1 MKHGDLVDLL
11 ELNIA
16 GRVLAVVL
24 HMAGDS
30 VESLQDEVSSRG
42 DVAGESTA

>member
-16 GRVLAVVL
+16 GKVLAVVL
-24 HMAGDS
+24 HMAGILWKAYKMRS
-30 VESLQDEVSSRG
+30 APG
-42 DVAGESTA
+42 GM